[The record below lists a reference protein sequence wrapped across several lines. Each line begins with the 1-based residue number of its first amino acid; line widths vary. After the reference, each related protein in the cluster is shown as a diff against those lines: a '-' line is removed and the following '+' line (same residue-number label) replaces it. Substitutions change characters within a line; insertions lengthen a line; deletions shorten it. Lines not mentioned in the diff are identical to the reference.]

1 MQGKA
6 VDLHRRKIVHGKN
19 GQSEIVM
26 PLVEG
31 VLGLIPERR
40 RLSKEVAD
48 TAMKRTLEK

>member
-40 RLSKEVAD
+40 RLSNEVAD